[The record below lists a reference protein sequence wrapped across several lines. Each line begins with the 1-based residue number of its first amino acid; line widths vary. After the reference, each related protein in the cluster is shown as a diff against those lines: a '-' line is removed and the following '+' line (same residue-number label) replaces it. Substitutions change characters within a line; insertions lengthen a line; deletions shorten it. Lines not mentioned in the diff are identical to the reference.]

1 MPRTIPARNAAL
13 IARLNPVLLGLSVAV
28 AWFVLWGSHLA
39 GGFVID
45 GQCFILGRDFLN
57 FWHYGLA
64 AWGDDPVRHY
74 DLSFYNAVLDRLI
87 AGYDYPDQNWSYPPH
102 YMLLAAPFGLV
113 GYNVALAIYTVLGLA
128 LYWRVVV
135 RDLEDGEQRIALF
148 AMPTV
153 AVFLLCGQVSALLAV
168 AFVAVYKLA
177 DRRPVVAGLI
187 IALLTVKPQIGL
199 LIPLF
204 LIMTCRWRVFAAAAI
219 GTLAFVGLSIAIH
232 GVDIWRHY
240 FTESIAVQ
248 STTLTQS
255 NFIVMGLMPTIFVDM
270 IMIGAGKQVAGAAQA
285 LVALGAIWMMWRVA
299 RSSSDRFL
307 QFSAL
312 LAASFVFTPYLMSYD
327 TLVLGWVMLGLLA
340 RAEVNF
346 RQGLV
351 FCLVMAI
358 CPIGVMLAGFGLP
371 GAPLALIGLC
381 VWVWQA
387 ARAEAGSTHAIA
399 LNRATAP

>member
-45 GQCFILGRDFLN
+45 GQGFILGRDFLN

-177 DRRPVVAGLI
+177 DRRPVAAGLI

-204 LIMTCRWRVFAAAAI
+204 LILTGRWKVFFAAAGGTIALI
-219 GTLAFVGLSIAIH
+219 GTSLLLH
-232 GVDIWRHY
+232 GVEPWRY
-240 FTESIAVQ
+240 YLIDGISVQ
-248 STTLTQS
+248 STTLVDS
-255 NFIVMGLMPTIFVDM
+255 NVIVLGLMPTVFVNAVM
-270 IMIGAGKQVAGAAQA
+270 VGVPRNVSMLMHG
-285 LVALGAIWMMWRVA
+285 LVALCAIAAMVWTVLRC
-299 RSSSDRFL
+299 RDQFL
-307 QFSAL
+307 QF
-312 LAASFVFTPYLMSYD
+312 ASLIVATLIVTPYLMSYD
-327 TLVLGWVMLGLLA
+327 TLVLGWVMLMLA
-340 RAEVNF
+340 QRAEMSPV
-346 RQGLV
+346 QGIIYRFAMILSP
-351 FCLVMAI
+351 L
-358 CPIGVMLAGFGLP
+358 GVILALNGIP
-371 GAPLALIGLC
+371 GAPLAILGLM
-381 VWVWQA
+381 VWLMQVVFQQVQQ
-387 ARAEAGSTHAIA
+387 RQ
-399 LNRATAP
+399 LATLPAQ